1 MIVLPVAALMA
12 PPALVMKE
20 IVTELE
26 LRDATRCKPAIAKV
40 GPRTLSPM
48 GPESTRVGLLLASL
62 EVRIETLV
70 APAVAA
76 PIVRPLIVIVT
87 AALPAITE
95 DAERLSTIKLL
106 VGVAELAVTPPLQDA
121 VGVPEFAK
129 KPAG

>member
-1 MIVLPVAALMA
+1 M
-12 PPALVMKE
+12 
-20 IVTELE
+20 
-26 LRDATRCKPAIAKV
+26 D
-40 GPRTLSPM
+40 
-48 GPESTRVGLLLASL
+48 PEFMSAGVELASL
-62 EVRIETLV
+62 DVCIETLV

-76 PIVRPLIVIVT
+76 PIVSPLIVIVT

-106 VGVAELAVTPPLQDA
+106 VGVAELTLTPPLQDA

>member
-1 MIVLPVAALMA
+1 
-12 PPALVMKE
+12 
-20 IVTELE
+20 
-26 LRDATRCKPAIAKV
+26 
-40 GPRTLSPM
+40 M
-48 GPESTRVGLLLASL
+48 GPEASSVGLLLASL

-76 PIVRPLIVIVT
+76 PIVSPLMVIVT

>member
-1 MIVLPVAALMA
+1 M
-12 PPALVMKE
+12 
-20 IVTELE
+20 
-26 LRDATRCKPAIAKV
+26 D
-40 GPRTLSPM
+40 
-48 GPESTRVGLLLASL
+48 PEFISAGVELASL
-62 EVRIETLV
+62 DVCIETLV

-106 VGVAELAVTPPLQDA
+106 VGVAELTLTPPLQEKRGWD
-121 VGVPEFAK
+121 FAK